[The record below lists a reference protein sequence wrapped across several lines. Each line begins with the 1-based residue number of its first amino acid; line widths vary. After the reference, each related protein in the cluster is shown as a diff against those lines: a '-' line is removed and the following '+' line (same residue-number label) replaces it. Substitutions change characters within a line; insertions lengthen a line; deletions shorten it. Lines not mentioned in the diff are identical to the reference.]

1 MRRTEDRDRS
11 DPLRCGWRGG
21 DVRLDMALNSLSIRR
36 IDLEM
41 CCFGAPQLKFSSQLR
56 VLLSED
62 NAEEET
68 EDAVGA
74 LQ

>member
-1 MRRTEDRDRS
+1 
-11 DPLRCGWRGG
+11 
-21 DVRLDMALNSLSIRR
+21 MALNSLSIRR